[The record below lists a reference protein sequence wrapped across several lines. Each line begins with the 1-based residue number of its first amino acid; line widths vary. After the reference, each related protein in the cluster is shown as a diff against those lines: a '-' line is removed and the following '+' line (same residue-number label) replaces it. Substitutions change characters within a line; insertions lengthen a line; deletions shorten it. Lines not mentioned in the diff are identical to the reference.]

1 MVSVPSGMSTPTLA
15 KGAAPPPGPSRW
27 RGHIKPLDGLRG
39 IAILLV
45 MWFHFAWPAK
55 AQGLITR
62 LYVSVAALGWV
73 GVDLFFVLSG
83 FLITGILL
91 DSKRGTGYFRN
102 FYARR
107 VLRIFPLYYA
117 VLLVTLVILP
127 LIVPYDTPA
136 LKRLLEGQGWL
147 WLYSTNISVAVEHGN
162 WIASA
167 DWLRMG
173 ALWSL
178 AVEEHFYLVWPL
190 LVFFL
195 SRRALLR
202 TSIAI
207 IVLVPILRTVALFAG
222 VVSDTIYCL
231 TIFRIDVLAMGGL
244 LAVLVRDPELV
255 AQVRGR
261 TPLAGWLALAV
272 IVAIGA
278 RHRWLYRMGPSV
290 QTIGYSAL
298 AVMFAAL
305 LLMAVTSPPDSRL
318 HRILGHRTLVFVG
331 KYSYGAYVLHF
342 MLFPLFQRIF
352 PIATFQR
359 VLHSELAAFVLF
371 AVLSMAFTLA
381 LAVASYEMYE
391 KRFLGLKRFF
401 EYRTAAPTPL
411 PAVEMPAV
419 GRAPVEVA

>member
-1 MVSVPSGMSTPTLA
+1 MVSFPSGMSTPTLA

-91 DSKRGTGYFRN
+91 DSKRGAGYFRN

-202 TSIAI
+202 TSIAM

-222 VVSDTIYCL
+222 VVSDTINLIPGKRRMCTPARSRCWPRDDRRAL
-231 TIFRIDVLAMGGL
+231 RRSSGSRMPRK
-244 LAVLVRDPELV
+244 VRAAPC
-255 AQVRGR
+255 AIRRSRPSAR
-261 TPLAGWLALAV
+261 T
-272 IVAIGA
+272 
-278 RHRWLYRMGPSV
+278 
-290 QTIGYSAL
+290 
-298 AVMFAAL
+298 F
-305 LLMAVTSPPDSRL
+305 
-318 HRILGHRTLVFVG
+318 
-331 KYSYGAYVLHF
+331 
-342 MLFPLFQRIF
+342 
-352 PIATFQR
+352 
-359 VLHSELAAFVLF
+359 
-371 AVLSMAFTLA
+371 LSM
-381 LAVASYEMYE
+381 E
-391 KRFLGLKRFF
+391 
-401 EYRTAAPTPL
+401 
-411 PAVEMPAV
+411 
-419 GRAPVEVA
+419 